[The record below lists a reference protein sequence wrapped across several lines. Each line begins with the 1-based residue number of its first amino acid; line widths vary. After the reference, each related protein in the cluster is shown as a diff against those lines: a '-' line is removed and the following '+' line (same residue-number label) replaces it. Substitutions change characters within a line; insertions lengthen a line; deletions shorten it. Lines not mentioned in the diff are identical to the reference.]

1 MATPE
6 GSSVSCAWPLN
17 SSSGLDANTGV
28 RAEKLAEETKMDYDI
43 IKILSVERKLNQRR
57 MQLQCSALA
66 KKFKE
71 ESWMFAGGA
80 AL

>member
-28 RAEKLAEETKMDYDI
+28 RAEKLAEETKMDYDVG
-43 IKILSVERKLNQRR
+43 LCACLTSDRR
-57 MQLQCSALA
+57 TYARYVPSDN
-66 KKFKE
+66 
-71 ESWMFAGGA
+71 
-80 AL
+80 